1 MTTVVATPLACEACP
16 RPAVLETPYGIF
28 CVDHTLEVM
37 DADREFW
44 MPHIID
50 TPVRTDK

>member
-1 MTTVVATPLACEACP
+1 MTSAVATRQTCYACQ
-16 RPAVLETPYGIF
+16 RPAVLETPYGVF

-37 DADREFW
+37 DADAGFW

-50 TPVRTDK
+50 LRINREN